1 MSIVYFLRTGSVMV
15 PRRGTCFFICRMGCC
30 NRRGGCAFSPT
41 RHSSVK
47 GNSCTTGAV
56 SSSVIEQRG
65 RQSPHGIQSA
75 LAAASPAARAAASS
89 VMGAGLNSTL
99 PSFISSVEASASA
112 AA

>member
-1 MSIVYFLRTGSVMV
+1 MRHRHGAAQGDLLFYLPYGLLQSARGVRTLT
-15 PRRGTCFFICRMGCC
+15 P
-30 NRRGGCAFSPT
+30 
-41 RHSSVK
+41 RHSSVR

-99 PSFISSVEASASA
+99 PSFMSSVEASASA